1 MPYADNQGLR
11 IHYQVEGKGPPL
23 VLQHGMTQSL
33 NRWYLHGY
41 VDILKVEY
49 QLILI
54 DARGHGQS
62 DKPHD
67 PAAYALPLRVGDV
80 LSVLDDLDISRA
92 HYWGYSMG
100 GRIGFGMAK
109 YAPERLHG
117 LIIGGSD
124 PYERTLPA
132 DSRPDGS
139 DPDAFLK
146 AFFGRLRVDQAS
158 IPPEIREEILANDFR
173 AIAAAQQDRPSIAN
187 VLPDMTMP
195 CLLYAG
201 ESDPVFPKTQESA
214 QHIPNAMFVSLPA
227 LDHSAVFREAGLILP
242 HVRAFLQ
249 GNR

>member
-1 MPYADNQGLR
+1 
-11 IHYQVEGKGPPL
+11 
-23 VLQHGMTQSL
+23 MTQSL

-41 VDILKVEY
+41 VDTLKSDY

-67 PAAYALPLRVGDV
+67 PAAYTLSLQASDV
-80 LSVLDDLDISRA
+80 LAVLNDLGIRQA

-100 GRIGFGMAK
+100 GMIGFGMAK
-109 YAPERLHG
+109 YAPERLRA
-117 LIIGGSD
+117 LIIGGNH

-132 DSRPDGS
+132 ATRLDGS
-139 DPDAFLK
+139 DPDAFLE

-173 AIAAAQQDRPSIAN
+173 AIAAAQQDRPSIADI
-187 VLPDMTMP
+187 LPGMTMP

-214 QHIPNAMFVSLPA
+214 THIPNAVFVSLPD
-227 LDHSAVFREAGLILP
+227 LDHAAVFRESRLILP
-242 HVRAFLQ
+242 HVTAFLRE
-249 GNR
+249 NR